1 MLLIVQKL
9 NLKQE
14 LQKKFGILLENFEL
28 IKDGSVFIIEAHLI
42 CPTLLEANEFK
53 EIVKE
58 QVGHGHT
65 RLLIDISMCEHIDST
80 FIGSIIKSF
89 KLVASVGGTFRIV
102 KPAKSSAD
110 IFILTNTLSVFDLY
124 DTREDALKSFTNFE
138 TISENDTTVLS
149 INLTRSTVNEAIAFR
164 KIAEMEINS
173 GIKKLVID
181 LRRCEYM
188 DSTFFGVIIMLSRM
202 MKDKANKLK
211 IVKQHNSKLDVFAH
225 TNTLELF
232 DMYET
237 REEAINSFERESQPE
252 S

>member
-1 MLLIVQKL
+1 M
-9 NLKQE
+9 
-14 LQKKFGILLENFEL
+14 ENFEI
-28 IKDGSVFIIEAHLI
+28 IKDGSVFIIQAHLI

-53 EIVKE
+53 EVVKE

-65 RLLIDISMCEHIDST
+65 KLLIDISMCEHIDST
-80 FIGSIIKSF
+80 FIGAIIKSF
-89 KLVASVGGTFRIV
+89 KLVNSVGGTLRIV
-102 KPAKSSAD
+102 TPEKTGAD

-124 DTREDALKSFTNFE
+124 DTREDALKSFANFE
-138 TISENDTTVLS
+138 TISENGTTVIG

-181 LRRCEYM
+181 LSRCEYM
-188 DSTFFGVIIMLSRM
+188 DSAFFGVIIMLSRM
-202 MKDKANKLK
+202 MKDKDKKLK
-211 IVKQHNSKLDVFAH
+211 IVKPLNPKEDIFTN

-237 REEAINSFERESQPE
+237 REEAVNSFEREAQPK